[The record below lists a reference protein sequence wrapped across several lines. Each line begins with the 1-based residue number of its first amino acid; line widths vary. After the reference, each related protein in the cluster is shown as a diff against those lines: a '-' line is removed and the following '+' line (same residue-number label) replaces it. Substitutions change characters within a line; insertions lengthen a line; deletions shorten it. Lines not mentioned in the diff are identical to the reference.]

1 MQEPQLTTTTTTK
14 NYYKINGIVGD
25 MEKMVFHRD
34 EQWVS
39 SEELVGWQSYNLLYS
54 CCLE

>member
-1 MQEPQLTTTTTTK
+1 MQEPQLTTTTK